1 MKAKLVL
8 ICCLLLASGHLL
20 ADGPRMPREIDKT
33 WLEECGSC
41 HVAYP
46 PSMLTADNWRRMM
59 GGLDKHFGS
68 NASLDAATGAR
79 IAAFLERNASTRGE
93 RNASGTLR
101 ITDTRWFVHEH
112 DEVRPA
118 TWRDPKVKS
127 PANCAACHRG
137 ADRGLYDEHD
147 IAIPVTRR

>member
-1 MKAKLVL
+1 MKRKLL
-8 ICCLLLASGHLL
+8 LFCGALLASGTLL
-20 ADGPRMPREIDKT
+20 ADGPRMPREIDKN

-46 PSMLTADNWRRMM
+46 PSMLTADNWRKMM
-59 GGLDKHFGS
+59 SRLDKHFGA
-68 NASLDAATGAR
+68 NASLDAESAAK
-79 IAAFLERNASTRGE
+79 ISAFLERNASTRGE

-112 DEVRPA
+112 DEVAPA

-127 PANCAACHRG
+127 AANCIACHRG
-137 ADRGLYDEHD
+137 ADRGQYNEHE
-147 IAIPVTRR
+147 IVVPVTRR